1 MRHGLSD
8 PPPIASLLL
17 RAATAG
23 TLDQHAATRDAADL
37 LILPELDM
45 DLREWR
51 RFDDAVEAGYEAATR
66 MIKAMEPEDLA
77 RFQAGV
83 A

>member
-1 MRHGLSD
+1 
-8 PPPIASLLL
+8 
-17 RAATAG
+17 
-23 TLDQHAATRDAADL
+23 
-37 LILPELDM
+37 M

-66 MIKAMEPEDLA
+66 MIKAMEPEDLV